1 MNSYVIVAGLALGAI
16 YALTAMVY
24 NTMYSTSKVLSFGA
38 GQFAMVGGIACAWM
52 MLSLRQPLW
61 EALIFVI
68 AVGGLFGLL
77 TEIIAVR
84 RVIDDSASHLWVLT
98 TLALATIV
106 EQGVGLVWG
115 WEPTPFP
122 RLFAQA
128 KGTLL
133 DQKFWFPVAIAVAA
147 SLMLEL
153 FYKRTMLG
161 KSFLAVA
168 EDEFAARARGVSST
182 TVRVLSFM
190 LAGVIGALSG
200 LAAGQLTFADASLGA
215 RLGLGGF
222 LALAVGGIG
231 SSMGC
236 LVGGLFAGLLNS
248 FTTDLF
254 GAQYQ
259 NAVSLT
265 VLSLMLVIR
274 PQGLFG
280 VRHTRAV

>member
-1 MNSYVIVAGLALGAI
+1 MDRVIVAGLALGAL

-38 GQFAMVGGIACAWM
+38 GQFAMVGGIACAWA
-52 MLSLRQPLW
+52 MLSLHQPLW
-61 EALIFVI
+61 LGFAVVI
-68 AVGGLFGLL
+68 AGGAIFGAL
-77 TEIIAVR
+77 TEVIAVR
-84 RVIDDSASHLWVLT
+84 RVLDGSDNHLWVLT

-106 EQGVGLVWG
+106 EQAVGLVWG

-122 RLFAQA
+122 RLFDQA

-133 DQKFWFPVAIAVAA
+133 DQKFWLPVIVAVAA
-147 SLMLEL
+147 ALLLEL
-153 FYKRTMLG
+153 FYTRTLLG

-182 TVRVLSFM
+182 KVRLLSYM
-190 LAGVIGALSG
+190 LAGAIGALSG
-200 LAAGQLTFADASLGA
+200 MAAGQLTFADASLGA

-231 SSMGC
+231 SNKGC
-236 LVGGLFAGLLNS
+236 LVGGMFAGLLNS
-248 FTTDLF
+248 FTTDQF

-280 VRHTRAV
+280 IRNTRAV

>member
-1 MNSYVIVAGLALGAI
+1 MDRVIVAGLALGAL

-38 GQFAMVGGIACAWM
+38 GQFAMVGGIACAWA
-52 MLSLRQPLW
+52 MLSLHQPLW
-61 EALIFVI
+61 LGFAVVI
-68 AVGGLFGLL
+68 AGGAIFGAL
-77 TEIIAVR
+77 TELIAVR
-84 RVIDDSASHLWVLT
+84 RVLDGSDNHLWVLT

-106 EQGVGLVWG
+106 EQAVGLIWG

-122 RLFAQA
+122 RLFDQA

-133 DQKFWFPVAIAVAA
+133 DQKFWLPVIVAVAA
-147 SLMLEL
+147 ALLLEL
-153 FYKRTMLG
+153 FYTRTLLG

-182 TVRVLSFM
+182 KVRVLSYM
-190 LAGVIGALSG
+190 LAGAIGALSG
-200 LAAGQLTFADASLGA
+200 MAAGQLTFADASLGA

-231 SSMGC
+231 SNKGC
-236 LVGGLFAGLLNS
+236 LVGGMFAGLLNS

-280 VRHTRAV
+280 IRNTRAV

>member
-1 MNSYVIVAGLALGAI
+1 MDRVVVAGLALGAL

-38 GQFAMVGGIACAWM
+38 GQFAMVGGIACAWV

-61 EALIFVI
+61 MGF
-68 AVGGLFGLL
+68 AVVVAGGAVFGAV
-77 TEIIAVR
+77 TELIAVR
-84 RVIDDSASHLWVLT
+84 RVLDGSDNHLWVLT

-106 EQGVGLVWG
+106 EQAVGLVWG

-122 RLFAQA
+122 RLFVQA
-128 KGTLL
+128 KGTLY
-133 DQKFWFPVAIAVAA
+133 DQKFWVPVAVALA
-147 SLMLEL
+147 ATLLLEL
-153 FYKRTMLG
+153 FYSRTLLG

-168 EDEFAARARGVSST
+168 EDEFAARARGVSAT
-182 TVRVLSFM
+182 KVRVLSYM
-190 LAGVIGALSG
+190 LAGTIGTLSG
-200 LAAGQLTFADASLGA
+200 MASGQLTFADASLGA

-231 SSMGC
+231 SNKGC

-259 NAVSLT
+259 NAVSLS

-274 PQGLFG
+274 PQGMFG